1 MTPFIKTFSEISI
14 GDIALVGGKNASLGE
29 MYSNLRSKG
38 INVPDGFAVTAAA
51 YRMFLTENNL
61 QLPLSKIFEKLD
73 TKDFSNLAETGKA
86 ARQLIL
92 QNELPHKLVNEIKN
106 AHYQLCGE
114 ETNVSVAV
122 RSSATAE
129 DLPSASFAGQLESF
143 LNIKGED
150 AVVNAVH
157 KCFTSLFTDRAI
169 YYRVQNGFGNT
180 DIAISVGVQR
190 MVRSDLASSGVAFTL
205 DPDTGFNNVV
215 VINSIYGLGENI
227 VQGQSTPDEFI
238 LFKPHIDSAYNPVI
252 SRKIGSKEWTM
263 TYCADNANHRAVV
276 NTPTP
281 EEKRKLFSVHE
292 EDVKK
297 LASWCLKIEQHY
309 NKPMD
314 IEWAKDGFTGELFIV
329 QARPETVQSKNKNQV
344 FINNYVILKKGRKL
358 TEGIALGEK
367 ISAGKARILSSPKD
381 ADLLQDGEILVTDIT
396 TPDWDPIMKRAG
408 GIITNKGGRTSHAA
422 IVARELGTVAVV
434 GCSDATEAIK
444 DGQEVTISCA
454 EGVTGFI
461 YDGKADWTV
470 SKENL
475 SYLSLPAANPMFI
488 LGDPSQAFHLSFLP
502 NKGVGLLRMEFL
514 IMHDIK
520 IHPLALTR
528 FDQVNDEKTKK
539 EIDELTFGFSGKK
552 EYFIQKLAQGVAT
565 IAAAFYPRDVIVRMS
580 DFKTN
585 EYSNLIGG
593 KQFEPAEENPMLG
606 FRGASRYYSPMYK
619 DGFELECVA
628 MKKVREEMGFTN
640 IKLMI
645 PFCRTVDEGK
655 KVIATMEEF
664 GLKQGVNELEI
675 YMMVEIPSNV
685 LLADEFAEI
694 FDGFS
699 IGSNDLTQLTLG
711 LDRDSNLVKDLFSE
725 KNPAVKQLIST
736 AIKAARRN
744 NIKVGLCGQAPSD
757 MPDFARF
764 LIEEGI
770 NSISF
775 NPDAILKGIENML
788 KAEEEINKKKIK
800 EHQLEVVHLDI

>member
-1 MTPFIKTFSEISI
+1 MAPFIKTFSEISI

-29 MYSNLRSKG
+29 MYSNLRSKV
-38 INVPDGFAVTAAA
+38 INVPNGFAVTAEA
-51 YRMFLTENNL
+51 YKAFLTENNL
-61 QLPLSKIFEKLD
+61 QSRLTKIFEQLD
-73 TKDFSNLAETGKA
+73 TKNFSNLAATAKA

-92 QNELPHKLVNEIKN
+92 ENELPHKLVTEIKN

-114 ETNVSVAV
+114 ETNDSVAV

-169 YYRVQNGFGNT
+169 YYRHENGFGNA
-180 DIAISVGVQR
+180 DIAISVGIQR

-205 DPDTGFNNVV
+205 DPDTGFDKVV
-215 VINSIYGLGENI
+215 VINGIYGLGENI

-238 LFKPHIDSAYNPVI
+238 LFKPHIDTTYNPVI
-252 SRKIGSKEWTM
+252 SKKIGNKEWTM
-263 TYCADNANHRAVV
+263 TYCTDNTNRRGVV
-276 NTPTP
+276 NTSTP
-281 EEKRKLFSVHE
+281 EEKRRQFCVQE
-292 EDVKK
+292 NDVKTI
-297 LASWCLKIEQHY
+297 ASWCVKIEQHY

-314 IEWAKDGFTGELFIV
+314 IEWAKDGITGELFIV
-329 QARPETVQSKNKNQV
+329 QARPETVQAKNKSQV
-344 FINNYVILKKGRKL
+344 FVNNYVILKKGKKL

-367 ISAGKARILSSPKD
+367 ISAGKARILNSPKD
-381 ADLLQDGEILVTDIT
+381 AHLLQNGEVLVTDIT

-434 GCSDATEAIK
+434 GCGNATEAIK

-454 EGVTGFI
+454 EGVTGFV
-461 YDGKADWTV
+461 YDGKAEWTV

-475 SYLSLPAANPMFI
+475 SYLSLPQANPMFI

-528 FDQVNDEKTKK
+528 YNQVTDEKTKK
-539 EIDELTFGFSGKK
+539 EICELTFGYNDKK
-552 EYFIQKLAQGVAT
+552 EYFVEKLAQGVAT
-565 IAAAFYPRDVIVRMS
+565 IAAAFYPNDVIVRMS

-585 EYSNLIGG
+585 EYGNLIGG
-593 KQFEPAEENPMLG
+593 KQFEPTEENPMLG
-606 FRGASRYYSPMYK
+606 FRGASRYYSRLYK
-619 DGFELECVA
+619 DGFELECAA

-640 IKLMI
+640 VKLMI
-645 PFCRTVDEGK
+645 PFCRTVEEGK
-655 KVIATMEEF
+655 KVIATIEEF
-664 GLKQGVNELEI
+664 GLKQRVNGLEI

-711 LDRDSNLVKDLFSE
+711 LDRDSNLVKELFSE
-725 KNPAVKQLIST
+725 KNPAVEQLISR
-736 AIKAARRN
+736 AIKSARNN
-744 NIKVGLCGQAPSD
+744 NIKIGLCGQAPSD

-770 NSISF
+770 SSISF
-775 NPDAILKGIENML
+775 NPDALLKGIDNML
-788 KAEEEINKKKIK
+788 KAEEEISKKKTK
-800 EHQLEVVHLDI
+800 QDFFETTHVNA